1 MSQLTFTVNGIKVY
15 GNRHEPLLTQLEKA
29 GIKPEYQCRNGICGA
44 CRCKLISGSVTQ
56 QDALAFIAPNE
67 ILSCCSI
74 PQQNIKVHFDYQL
87 NTEHQATKTKI
98 AL

>member
-1 MSQLTFTVNGIKVY
+1 MSQLTITVNGIKVC
-15 GNRHEPLLTQLEKA
+15 GNRHEPLITQLEAA
-29 GIKPEYQCRNGICGA
+29 GLQPEYQCRNGICGS

-56 QDALAFIAPNE
+56 QDTLAFIGPNE

-74 PQQNIKVHFDYQL
+74 PQQDIEINFDYQL
-87 NTEHQATKTKI
+87 NTNNQSIKTKI